1 MERGVSAATK
11 ALLQSSS
18 PSSSSSSSSS
28 YSSSLTGSSSKV
40 LATLPHSQRSVGALT
55 QADLVYISARPR
67 FLRSQTLKHAQG
79 IGVGHAA
86 ILTGTISAA
95 LSHDRLAARK
105 LLNHLRHWTLFKEY
119 RVLFIGDSGQA
130 DVSAAIQILLAHE
143 KIVNEESNLK
153 EKDPSTKEKDPSTTN
168 SSSPPMRRTA
178 RLPPPLCLIHDIRDS
193 SQEPR
198 TSVSQRAA
206 LLAKG
211 VHVFDSYIDAAFICF
226 QHGLITTSGLHKVV
240 ATTSIELSQVNFTD
254 ERMKSARLEEYNDAV
269 KRMCRCV
276 A

>member
-1 MERGVSAATK
+1 
-11 ALLQSSS
+11 
-18 PSSSSSSSSS
+18 
-28 YSSSLTGSSSKV
+28 
-40 LATLPHSQRSVGALT
+40 
-55 QADLVYISARPR
+55 
-67 FLRSQTLKHAQG
+67 LKHAQG

-153 EKDPSTKEKDPSTTN
+153 EKDPSTTN
-168 SSSPPMRRTA
+168 YSSPPMRRTA
-178 RLPPPLCLIHDIRDS
+178 RLPPPLCLIHDIRNS

-226 QHGLITTSGLHKVV
+226 EHGLITTSGLQKVV

-269 KRMCRCV
+269 KRMRSV
-276 A
+276 MKGL